1 MGDFLKNIGEA
12 FANLDGADKTAL
24 VTNALKIAPAIIGFN
39 QASKAKEA
47 QQDYLKDIKDIQ
59 ENRQQIVNPYANV
72 TNPFENMQ
80 VATAAAEMQAE
91 QADLSLANTL
101 DAMRESGMG
110 AGGATALAQAALK
123 SKQGVAADI
132 QKQEAKN
139 AQLRAQGEQQAQQL
153 QGRGAAIQMQL
164 QEQRDNADLDRLQ
177 SMATIEGNRRMGG
190 VASGTASISS
200 MIGDMANVFIN
211 PQATDF
217 NIEDQDGGGGSGNNN
232 NSGPIGMP
240 PPGMSNPMW
249 INGQWEDV

>member
-1 MGDFLKNIGEA
+1 MGEFLSSIGEA
-12 FANLDGADKTAL
+12 FGNLDGADKTAL

-39 QASKAKEA
+39 QASKAKNA
-47 QQDYLKDIKDIQ
+47 QKDYLDDIKKIQ
-59 ENRQQIVNPYANV
+59 ENRQKIVNPYANV

-101 DAMRESGMG
+101 DAMRETGMG

-123 SKQGVAADI
+123 SKQGISADI

-139 AQLRAQGEQQAQQL
+139 AQLRAQGQQQAEQL

-177 SMATIEGNRRMGG
+177 SMATIEGNRRVGG
-190 VASGTASISS
+190 VAGGTASLSS
-200 MIGDMANVFIN
+200 MIGGMANVFMN
-211 PQATDF
+211 PEATDF
-217 NIEDQDGGGGSGNNN
+217 TSNDGSGGGGSVDK
-232 NSGPIGMP
+232 PIGMP
-240 PPGMSNPMW
+240 PANMNNPQW
-249 INGQWEDV
+249 INGKWEDI